1 MERVIAFCSNIAQCQ
16 RDLIL
21 DPAWCELFPGTGWL
35 PHFSQLLTTHDWR
48 LTTGDLALD
57 SVEAGEL
64 SASNVFVIA
73 VEDSDH
79 AERLIS
85 LGATGGVLICAE
97 SPLFAR
103 TFYERVAELG
113 PKYLVRILFGG
124 SIEAHFPNTPRTFQT
139 RFPTFSRNGAPI
151 VTQPWS
157 RRKSMVMVAACKYWR
172 TPFDPSFLLKP
183 KKLEA
188 WLRGKLGLSRSSI
201 KKLAQHSQLHDRRL
215 ELIEYFGR
223 NGQLN
228 VFGAAWN
235 LPYSIPWKWRLRLS
249 SLLQQL
255 RIETCDDKKK
265 IIANY
270 RFAFA
275 LENISYPGYH
285 TEKIIDCFAA
295 GVIPIYLGDPLI
307 KQTMPSN
314 SFIHLSD
321 FNDLSDLSDYLSAF
335 SEANAVSMLAEGRAF
350 LKNDGDAYSYEGFAE
365 HIITVIHPYLHN

>member
-1 MERVIAFCSNIAQCQ
+1 
-16 RDLIL
+16 
-21 DPAWCELFPGTGWL
+21 
-35 PHFSQLLTTHDWR
+35 
-48 LTTGDLALD
+48 
-57 SVEAGEL
+57 
-64 SASNVFVIA
+64 
-73 VEDSDH
+73 
-79 AERLIS
+79 
-85 LGATGGVLICAE
+85 
-97 SPLFAR
+97 
-103 TFYERVAELG
+103 
-113 PKYLVRILFGG
+113 
-124 SIEAHFPNTPRTFQT
+124 
-139 RFPTFSRNGAPI
+139 
-151 VTQPWS
+151 
-157 RRKSMVMVAACKYWR
+157 MVAACKYWR

-265 IIANY
+265 IISNY

-321 FNDLSDLSDYLSAF
+321 FDDLFDLSDHLSSF
-335 SEANAVSMLAEGRAF
+335 SEVNAISMLAEGRAF

-365 HIITVIHPYLHN
+365 NIITVIHPYLHN